1 MFRAPGDC
9 RSSPAALWKGL
20 QVEVEQSFE
29 VACRGN
35 VIGRYN
41 ADLVL
46 SILEKFYRS
55 YRYIVQIVIRE
66 KAFASVVGLANF

>member
-1 MFRAPGDC
+1 VNFRHRKLEWKRLQSNEGFVVSPRDRPGTG
-9 RSSPAALWKGL
+9 A
-20 QVEVEQSFE
+20 
-29 VACRGN
+29 
-35 VIGRYN
+35 
-41 ADLVL
+41 VL